1 MDVEALVT
9 AIKTDVL
16 VSDSVCKKTL
26 TVSCSDIVF
35 LITHA
40 PTWKTQCA

>member
-1 MDVEALVT
+1 MDVEALVKAVRT
-9 AIKTDVL
+9 RVL
-16 VSDSVCKKTL
+16 VSDSVSKKTL
-26 TVSCSDIVF
+26 TISCNDIAF

>member
-9 AIKTDVL
+9 AVRTGVL
-16 VSDSVCKKTL
+16 VSDIVSKKTL
-26 TVSCSDIVF
+26 TVSCNDIVF

-40 PTWKTQCA
+40 PTWKTQCV

>member
-1 MDVEALVT
+1 MDVTALVIAVRT
-9 AIKTDVL
+9 GVL
-16 VSDSVCKKTL
+16 VHDSVSKKTL
-26 TVSCSDIVF
+26 TVNYNDMVC

>member
-9 AIKTDVL
+9 IVKTSVL
-16 VSDSVCKKTL
+16 VSDTVSKETL
-26 TVSCSDIVF
+26 TVSCNDSIM